1 MNEPHPAPLPL
12 KRLVAIADIPER
24 GLEVRFEASADEL
37 KAVAEWLETPSVASV
52 TAHYRLLRRGSQ
64 VRLEGELQASLTRI
78 CGVTLEP
85 FQEDVSEPVSM
96 RFSEHASLDG
106 SSEVS
111 ASHDAEEED
120 LPDPIING
128 RIDIGAVTAEFLAL
142 GLDPYPRKPGVGFDY
157 VEDSGK
163 ENPFAALAALKG
175 STDPKGR
182 G

>member
-1 MNEPHPAPLPL
+1 MTGPQPEPLPL
-12 KRLVAIADIPER
+12 KRLIAVADIPER
-24 GLEVRFEASADEL
+24 GLDVQFEASAEERS
-37 KAVAEWLETPSVASV
+37 AVAEWLKTPSVASL
-52 TAHYRLLRRGSQ
+52 TAAYRLIRRGSQ
-64 VRLEGELQASLTRI
+64 VRLEGNLQVTLTRL

-85 FQEDVSEPVSM
+85 FEETVTEPVVM

-106 SSEVS
+106 AGEVS

-142 GLDPYPRKPGVGFDY
+142 GLDPYPRKPGVDFAY
-157 VEDSGK
+157 VEDQGQ

-175 STDPKGR
+175 GKSSKQPD
-182 G
+182 